1 MGDLSYSNSSL
12 FNNQGAE
19 IMAQPIRILLQT
31 TIPTT
36 ENDWSIWRFSM
47 LQDYLAS
54 VKDAAGNPLFE
65 VTGRDRQSNSEGN
78 DPILSTLDKSD
89 FDQLWLFALDVGD
102 GLTPEDIAGINAF
115 RQRGG
120 GILTTRD
127 HQDMG
132 CSMCALD
139 DIGDMHY
146 FNSKNPDPDSERSC
160 RDDPYTTYI
169 SYPNYHSGANGD
181 YQKITPVQPIH
192 ELLKNPNSPSG
203 VIEFFPAH
211 PHEGGIGVNSGDR
224 NGRVI
229 ALGKSLVSDRDFNL
243 VVALE
248 GYKDAQGKML
258 GRAVANSSFHHLVD
272 YNWDI
277 EKGCPTFV
285 DEAPGD
291 GMKKEPRALEDIK
304 VYVRNVALWLAPVK

>member
-1 MGDLSYSNSSL
+1 
-12 FNNQGAE
+12 
-19 IMAQPIRILLQT
+19 MAKPIRILLQT

-36 ENDWSIWRFSM
+36 EDDWSIFRFSM

-54 VKDAAGNPLFE
+54 IKDEAGNSLFE
-65 VTGRDRQSNSEGN
+65 VTGRDYASNAQGS
-78 DPILSTLDKSD
+78 DPVLSTLDKSD

-102 GLTPEDIAGINAF
+102 GLTPKDIAGINAF

-132 CSMCALD
+132 CSMCGLI
-139 DIGDMHY
+139 DIGDVHY
-146 FNSKNPDPDSERSC
+146 FNTQNPDPDDSRWC
-160 RDDPYTTYI
+160 RDDPHTTYI
-169 SYPNYHSGANGD
+169 SWPNYHSGANGD
-181 YQKITPVQPIH
+181 YQKIIIVEPVH
-192 ELLKNPNSPSG
+192 ELLKNPNSPTG
-203 VIEFFPAH
+203 VIDFFPAH
-211 PHEGGIGVNSGDR
+211 PHEGGVGVTPGAPNA
-224 NGRVI
+224 RVI
-229 ALGKSLVSDRDFNL
+229 ALGKSLITNREFNL
-243 VVALE
+243 VVAIE
-248 GYKDAQGKML
+248 HYQDAQGNMW

-291 GMKKEPRALEDIK
+291 GMKKEPRALEDIQT
-304 VYVRNVALWLAPVK
+304 YVRNTALWLANLN